1 MKKSN
6 LTTLCYLEKDG
17 CYLMMHRV
25 RKKQDVNEGKW
36 IGVGGHFELGESP
49 EDCLL
54 REVKEETGLT
64 LTSWKF
70 RGLVTFT
77 QEGFGTEYM
86 CLYTA
91 EGFQGEMTDCEEG
104 CLEWVRKERLN
115 ELNLW
120 DGDEIFLNYLAEE
133 RPFFS
138 LKLEYRGDLLLKA
151 ELDGR
156 ELELFE
162 VLNEDGSSAGRI
174 KERSLVH
181 RDGDWHG
188 TVHTWI
194 VRRREN
200 EWELLF
206 QKRSEQKESFP
217 GKYDISSAG
226 HRQAGED
233 ARAAAGREL
242 REELGLCVKPEDLEF
257 LRLRKGVVQ
266 ENFHGKPYYDR
277 EIASLYL
284 YEKPMDTKK
293 LVFQDGEVE
302 SVHWVSLKVC
312 REEILAGDSRYCVRP
327 DEIQMISEALE
338 QKKQC

>member
-233 ARAAAGREL
+233 ALAAAVREL
-242 REELGLCVKPEDLEF
+242 REELGLCVKL
-257 LRLRKGVVQ
+257 
-266 ENFHGKPYYDR
+266 
-277 EIASLYL
+277 SLI
-284 YEKPMDTKK
+284 
-293 LVFQDGEVE
+293 
-302 SVHWVSLKVC
+302 H
-312 REEILAGDSRYCVRP
+312 I
-327 DEIQMISEALE
+327 
-338 QKKQC
+338 